1 MIDLIHGSSEDKAR
15 KSGGG
20 SGPCPEGTYTATI
33 SKAEGR
39 ESPFENMKTPDNPRG
54 LVVTLWFDIET
65 GGQRYRVFE
74 DVAVTRILRLN
85 ELLDACMLPHIDT
98 ATKRFEEANLEGA
111 KSCCA
116 CGIHR
121 TERQKREISSAPP
134 SSAAR
139 PQRPSHRARRCSPA
153 RMGFRSNEP
162 RNGRGG

>member
-1 MIDLIHGSSEDKAR
+1 MIDVIHGSSEDKAR

-54 LVVTLWFDIET
+54 LVVSLWFDIET

-98 ATKRFEEANLEGA
+98 ATKRFEEANLEG
-111 KSCCA
+111 
-116 CGIHR
+116 
-121 TERQKREISSAPP
+121 REILLRVWHSQNGKAKAGDFIRPTQQRSTAAAAKP
-134 SSAAR
+134 SRKAVQPGADGI
-139 PQRPSHRARRCSPA
+139 P
-153 RMGFRSNEP
+153 F
-162 RNGRGG
+162 

>member
-54 LVVTLWFDIET
+54 LVVSLWFDIET
-65 GGQRYRVFE
+65 GGQRYKVFE
-74 DVAVTRILRLN
+74 DVAVTRIMRLN

-98 ATKRFEEANLEGA
+98 ATKRFEEANLEG
-111 KSCCA
+111 
-116 CGIHR
+116 
-121 TERQKREISSAPP
+121 REILLRVWHSQNGKAKAGDFIRPTQQRSTAAAAKP
-134 SSAAR
+134 SRKAVQPGADGI
-139 PQRPSHRARRCSPA
+139 P
-153 RMGFRSNEP
+153 F
-162 RNGRGG
+162 

>member
-54 LVVTLWFDIET
+54 LVVSLWFDIET

-85 ELLDACMLPHIDT
+85 ELLDACGLPHIDT
-98 ATKRFEEANLEGA
+98 ATKRFEEANLEG
-111 KSCCA
+111 
-116 CGIHR
+116 
-121 TERQKREISSAPP
+121 REILLRVWHSQNGKAKAGDFIRPTQQRSTAAAAKP
-134 SSAAR
+134 SRKAVQPGADGI
-139 PQRPSHRARRCSPA
+139 P
-153 RMGFRSNEP
+153 F
-162 RNGRGG
+162 

>member
-1 MIDLIHGSSEDKAR
+1 MIDLIHGSPEDKAR

-54 LVVTLWFDIET
+54 LVVSLWFDIET

-85 ELLDACMLPHIDT
+85 ELLDACALPHIDT
-98 ATKRFEEANLEGA
+98 ATKRFEEANLEG
-111 KSCCA
+111 
-116 CGIHR
+116 
-121 TERQKREISSAPP
+121 REILLRVWHSQNGKAKAGDFIRPTQQRSTAAAAKP
-134 SSAAR
+134 SRKAVQPGADGI
-139 PQRPSHRARRCSPA
+139 P
-153 RMGFRSNEP
+153 F
-162 RNGRGG
+162 

>member
-98 ATKRFEEANLEGA
+98 ATKRFEEANLEG
-111 KSCCA
+111 
-116 CGIHR
+116 
-121 TERQKREISSAPP
+121 REILLRVWHSQNGKAKAGDFIRPTQQRSTAAAAKP
-134 SSAAR
+134 SRKAVQPGADGI
-139 PQRPSHRARRCSPA
+139 P
-153 RMGFRSNEP
+153 F
-162 RNGRGG
+162 

>member
-54 LVVTLWFDIET
+54 LVVSLWFDIET

-85 ELLDACMLPHIDT
+85 ELLDACALPHIDT
-98 ATKRFEEANLEGA
+98 ATKRFEEANLEG
-111 KSCCA
+111 
-116 CGIHR
+116 
-121 TERQKREISSAPP
+121 REILLRVWHSQNGKAKAGDFIRPTQQRSTAAAAKP
-134 SSAAR
+134 SRKAVQPGADGI
-139 PQRPSHRARRCSPA
+139 P
-153 RMGFRSNEP
+153 F
-162 RNGRGG
+162 

>member
-54 LVVTLWFDIET
+54 LVVSLWFDIET
-65 GGQRYRVFE
+65 GGQRYKVFE

-98 ATKRFEEANLEGA
+98 ATKRFEEANLEG
-111 KSCCA
+111 
-116 CGIHR
+116 
-121 TERQKREISSAPP
+121 REILLRVWHSQNGKAKAGDFIRPTQQRSTAAAAKP
-134 SSAAR
+134 SRKAVQPGADGI
-139 PQRPSHRARRCSPA
+139 P
-153 RMGFRSNEP
+153 F
-162 RNGRGG
+162 

>member
-54 LVVTLWFDIET
+54 LVVSLWFDIET

-98 ATKRFEEANLEGA
+98 ATKRFEEANLEG
-111 KSCCA
+111 
-116 CGIHR
+116 
-121 TERQKREISSAPP
+121 REILLRVWHSQNGKAKAGDFIRPTQQRST
-134 SSAAR
+134 AAAAKVSR
-139 PQRPSHRARRCSPA
+139 KAVQPGADGIP
-153 RMGFRSNEP
+153 F
-162 RNGRGG
+162 

>member
-39 ESPFENMKTPDNPRG
+39 ESPFENMKTTDNPRG
-54 LVVTLWFDIET
+54 LVVSLWFDIET

-85 ELLDACMLPHIDT
+85 ELLDACALPHIDT
-98 ATKRFEEANLEGA
+98 ATKRFEESNLEG
-111 KSCCA
+111 
-116 CGIHR
+116 
-121 TERQKREISSAPP
+121 REILLRVWHSQNGKAKAGDFIRPTQQRSTAAAAKP
-134 SSAAR
+134 SRKAVQPGADGI
-139 PQRPSHRARRCSPA
+139 P
-153 RMGFRSNEP
+153 F
-162 RNGRGG
+162 

>member
-54 LVVTLWFDIET
+54 LVISLWFDIET

-98 ATKRFEEANLEGA
+98 ATKRFEEANLEG
-111 KSCCA
+111 
-116 CGIHR
+116 
-121 TERQKREISSAPP
+121 REILLRVWHSQNGKSKAGDFIRPTQQRSTAAAAKP
-134 SSAAR
+134 SRKAVQPGADGI
-139 PQRPSHRARRCSPA
+139 P
-153 RMGFRSNEP
+153 F
-162 RNGRGG
+162 

>member
-54 LVVTLWFDIET
+54 LVISLWFDIET

-85 ELLDACMLPHIDT
+85 ELLDACALPHIDT
-98 ATKRFEEANLEGA
+98 ATKRFEEANLEG
-111 KSCCA
+111 
-116 CGIHR
+116 
-121 TERQKREISSAPP
+121 REILLRVWHSQNGKAKAGDFIRPTQQRSTAAAAKP
-134 SSAAR
+134 SRKAVQPGADGI
-139 PQRPSHRARRCSPA
+139 P
-153 RMGFRSNEP
+153 F
-162 RNGRGG
+162 

>member
-54 LVVTLWFDIET
+54 LVVSLWFDIET

-85 ELLDACMLPHIDT
+85 ELLDACALPHIDT
-98 ATKRFEEANLEGA
+98 ATKRFEEANLEG
-111 KSCCA
+111 
-116 CGIHR
+116 
-121 TERQKREISSAPP
+121 REILLRVWHSQNGKAKAGDFIRPTQQRSTAAAAKPSRKAVAPGSDGIP
-134 SSAAR
+134 
-139 PQRPSHRARRCSPA
+139 
-153 RMGFRSNEP
+153 F
-162 RNGRGG
+162 

>member
-54 LVVTLWFDIET
+54 LVVSLWFDIET

-98 ATKRFEEANLEGA
+98 ATKRFEEANLEG
-111 KSCCA
+111 
-116 CGIHR
+116 
-121 TERQKREISSAPP
+121 REILLRVWHSQNGKAKAGDFIRPTQQRSTAAAAKP
-134 SSAAR
+134 SRKAVQPGADGI
-139 PQRPSHRARRCSPA
+139 P
-153 RMGFRSNEP
+153 F
-162 RNGRGG
+162 

>member
-1 MIDLIHGSSEDKAR
+1 MIDLIHGSIEDKAR

-54 LVVTLWFDIET
+54 LVVSLWFDIET

-85 ELLDACMLPHIDT
+85 ELLDACALPHIDT
-98 ATKRFEEANLEGA
+98 ATKRFEEANLEG
-111 KSCCA
+111 
-116 CGIHR
+116 
-121 TERQKREISSAPP
+121 REILLRVWHSQNGKAKAGDFIRPTQQRSTAAAAKPSRKAVPP
-134 SSAAR
+134 GADGI
-139 PQRPSHRARRCSPA
+139 P
-153 RMGFRSNEP
+153 F
-162 RNGRGG
+162 